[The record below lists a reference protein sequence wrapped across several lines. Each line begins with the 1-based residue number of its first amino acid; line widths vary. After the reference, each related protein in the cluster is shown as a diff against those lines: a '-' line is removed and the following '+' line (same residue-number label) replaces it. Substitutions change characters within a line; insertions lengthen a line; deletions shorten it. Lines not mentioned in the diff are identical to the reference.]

1 MDEMQRRGPCHSA
14 VISNGEVAIS
24 RMHGGRGF
32 AVRCVMTSKNA
43 NTDAKQRA
51 RAAVATLKQR
61 IAKQE
66 GVAAPDEHA
75 AEDADHT
82 PVPSHVTR
90 AQAHPAARTQRPQGR
105 REGK

>member
-1 MDEMQRRGPCHSA
+1 MPPKS
-14 VISNGEVAIS
+14 
-24 RMHGGRGF
+24 
-32 AVRCVMTSKNA
+32 T

-51 RAAVATLKQR
+51 RAAVAMLKQR

-66 GVAAPDEHA
+66 GAAAPDEHA
-75 AEDADHT
+75 GEDADHN